1 MSKLSI
7 SIGDKAYRLW
17 VRIDSTKPFSDDV
30 IALVRKIKT
39 NKKTSGHVRTLTET
53 RIICTPPVFDRIQA
67 DLDVMGT
74 CSASLFSQQLPNGKP
89 KQLIKNV
96 KMYGA
101 DKSAYDEMLRLLR
114 Y

>member
-53 RIICTPPVFDRIQA
+53 RIICTPPVFDRIQT
-67 DLDVMGT
+67 LTSWERVVR
-74 CSASLFSQQLPNGKP
+74 LFLVNSCQTVNQ
-89 KQLIKNV
+89 
-96 KMYGA
+96 
-101 DKSAYDEMLRLLR
+101 SS
-114 Y
+114 

>member
-30 IALVRKIKT
+30 IALVCKIKT

-53 RIICTPPVFDRIQA
+53 RIICTPPVFE
-67 DLDVMGT
+67 
-74 CSASLFSQQLPNGKP
+74 P